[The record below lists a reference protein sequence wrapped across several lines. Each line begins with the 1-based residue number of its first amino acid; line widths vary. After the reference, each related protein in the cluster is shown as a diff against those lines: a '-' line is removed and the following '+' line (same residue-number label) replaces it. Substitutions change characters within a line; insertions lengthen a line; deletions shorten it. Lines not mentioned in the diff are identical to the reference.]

1 MAGLLVAFLFIG
13 GMSVGMVAGT
23 GNFGFEHAWAIL
35 LLIAG
40 SIVSAS
46 LVAAGVNFR
55 KITRRGRTPS

>member
-1 MAGLLVAFLFIG
+1 
-13 GMSVGMVAGT
+13 MVAGT

-40 SIVSAS
+40 STVSAS